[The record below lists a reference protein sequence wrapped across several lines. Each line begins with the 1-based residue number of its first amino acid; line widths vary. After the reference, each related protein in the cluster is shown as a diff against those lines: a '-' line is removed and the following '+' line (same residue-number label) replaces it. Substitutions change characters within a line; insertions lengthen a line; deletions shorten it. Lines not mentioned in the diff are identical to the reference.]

1 LTPLESIFFDIIDRG
16 RKGWGDMIIS
26 GSRSLVL
33 CSVMKLPYWFALTG
47 QAADSVVV
55 IPATAF
61 FVDVLVK
68 AYERSGYGYL
78 PA

>member
-1 LTPLESIFFDIIDRG
+1 
-16 RKGWGDMIIS
+16 MIIS

-33 CSVMKLPYWFALTG
+33 RSVMKPPYWFALTG
-47 QAADSVVV
+47 QATDSVVV

-68 AYERSGYGYL
+68 AYEHSGYGYL

>member
-1 LTPLESIFFDIIDRG
+1 
-16 RKGWGDMIIS
+16 M
-26 GSRSLVL
+26 L

>member
-1 LTPLESIFFDIIDRG
+1 
-16 RKGWGDMIIS
+16 MIIS

-33 CSVMKLPYWFALTG
+33 RSVMKPSYWFALTD

-68 AYERSGYGYL
+68 AYEHSGYGYL